1 MHITSTSIA
10 EEKKSENPPFS
21 HIIVIKPLGFLYGSA
36 GKFLSPENLVGR
48 SGTSFPPSA
57 ATLSGIFAASLP
69 PDKIKNLQLAGPF
82 WAWSHNP
89 QNFYVPTPFNCLVKD
104 KKIHQQIAWFQ
115 QCKDPCKGRWL
126 AQFRVWQKINGELVG
141 LDLYKTPPNDKFESK
156 TWLPIR
162 HWKRIRHK
170 INKDKNLFKETIP
183 QEENCFPQLKV
194 ESPPWEF
201 VPHLHPRLQEDQRRV
216 IKPEEERERGSLFLE
231 NGVQLN
237 PDACL
242 VYLSN
247 ISIPDGWYRFGGEG
261 HLVDLRCENICQTV
275 TDLLKEKLGHSFAL
289 ITPAVWGS
297 NRLSYREP
305 MVQEN
310 QDKNGEW
317 VPAWKREALLTERS
331 IPFRYRLGNPQQ
343 SAEGEKRKSNEKLLS
358 RGRYAMPAGSVYVL
372 EKPLPSWQEWDKD
385 WFPKE
390 GVSFKRWGC
399 GLSLPLESALVQE
412 SDPQTANTSEISLG
426 DN

>member
-1 MHITSTSIA
+1 MHITSTA
-10 EEKKSENPPFS
+10 TAVEKTSENLPFS
-21 HIIVIKPLGFLYGSA
+21 HLIVIEPLGLLYGSA

-69 PDKIKNLQLAGPF
+69 LEDIWNLQLAGPF
-82 WAWSHNP
+82 WACNHNP

-104 KKIHQQIAWFQ
+104 KKIYQQIAWHDGKWQ
-115 QCKDPCKGRWL
+115 IYKEEK
-126 AQFRVWQKINGELVG
+126 WQKP
-141 LDLYKTPPNDKFESK
+141 DNDKFEK
-156 TWLPIR
+156 GTWVAIADWQKLRDRENPPVVR
-162 HWKRIRHK
+162 E
-170 INKDKNLFKETIP
+170 KDEKEETFLW
-183 QEENCFPQLKV
+183 Q
-194 ESPPWEF
+194 F

-216 IKPEEERERGSLFLE
+216 VEPEEERERGSLFLE

-237 PDACL
+237 PDVCL

-247 ISIPDGWYRFGGEG
+247 IPIPNGWYRVGGEG
-261 HLVDLRCENICQTV
+261 HLVNLCCENICQTV
-275 TDLLKEKLGHSFAL
+275 TDLLKEDLGRSFAL

-305 MVQEN
+305 MVQKDR
-310 QDKNGEW
+310 DKNNEL
-317 VPAWKREALLTERS
+317 VPAWQWEALLTERAL
-331 IPFRYRLGNPQQ
+331 PFRYRLGNPQE

-358 RGRYAMPAGSVYVL
+358 RGRYAMPAGTVYVL
-372 EKPLPSWQEWDKD
+372 KEPLKAWQEWDD
-385 WFPKE
+385 AWFPKE

-412 SDPQTANTSEISLG
+412 SNQQTANTSEISLG